1 MKAGST
7 TPVHLG
13 SGSGVAGSRDGRWAL
28 GLPVEGYPI
37 FVHPTGP
44 GESRMLPDPEQIV
57 YNLVGWLDA
66 THVVGFGQKSGER
79 SRGYVQDINGG
90 LPRPFTPEGVT
101 ATVFRWWVLRSR
113 PTGRASSVPMNT
125 ARR

>member
-90 LPRPFTPEGVT
+90 LPRPFH
-101 ATVFRWWVLRSR
+101 
-113 PTGRASSVPMNT
+113 
-125 ARR
+125 ARRRHRHRVPVVGAPDRARRDARHRCR